1 MGEQMRQMRNRFANE
16 FDEAV
21 PEAIIELPSSSSED
35 SDDIDDDFY
44 DRKKDRDVKGRYT
57 IPHRRGPSGSPLR
70 DMVRRTEAEIN
81 AEVRKKKPKAPP
93 GIPEKQWQGK
103 SDLEKLRDRYR
114 ERDWDE
120 MEGRFADTSHCVREE
135 GEISSRRKNSRD
147 EEDSGNSTDSG
158 LQQIKADS
166 ITIGGMSERDILKM
180 NDKLYNVEHLKRE
193 GNRQERLYRLEGLYY
208 DHMGRRRY
216 R

>member
-1 MGEQMRQMRNRFANE
+1 M
-16 FDEAV
+16 
-21 PEAIIELPSSSSED
+21 
-35 SDDIDDDFY
+35 
-44 DRKKDRDVKGRYT
+44 
-57 IPHRRGPSGSPLR
+57 
-70 DMVRRTEAEIN
+70 
-81 AEVRKKKPKAPP
+81 
-93 GIPEKQWQGK
+93 
-103 SDLEKLRDRYR
+103 EKLRDRYR

-193 GNRQERLYRLEGLYY
+193 GNRQERLYRSGIHRPKPVGLRPS
-208 DHMGRRRY
+208 GSVLVRS
-216 R
+216 